1 MADPAST
8 NGALTRVARI
18 WRGQGVGSILVRG
31 ASGSAGAQL
40 AGALLALL
48 AQLALARLLGVTQY
62 GYFAYAFTWTL
73 ILSQVARLGF
83 QNSLV
88 RFTAAY
94 RSQAEWSALRGL
106 KQRSSALVAVSAL
119 ATGLLLAAAALLLRR
134 HMPEAQLH
142 TFLLAAIAVIP
153 MTHMGV
159 AQGLLQGYRCAVR
172 AFLPFR
178 TFLHGGL
185 LLLALLAGAIG
196 MLETAPAAMTLTA
209 VSATAAWLVATYWTR
224 STLGPDMGST
234 ASTYRTRYWL
244 RASMPLMVMAGMR
257 MIMRQTDVAM
267 LGALAGTDAAGLY
280 FPVARMSDL
289 VTIGL
294 ISANAIVAPMISEL
308 YTSGD
313 KQRLQRLLR
322 LAALSTSVVAAI
334 IAVGFVVVGGWVL
347 GLFGEA
353 FRAGYP
359 ALIILVVGQLINA
372 LCGPVGFLMTM
383 TGHQDQATGIL
394 ITGAALNILAN
405 AALIPLYG
413 LIGAATATTIS
424 MAFWNLW
431 MIKWVLDRLGVN
443 PSVFGR
449 WQPSQD

>member
-1 MADPAST
+1 MADPAP
-8 NGALTRVARI
+8 NERVRSRLARI
-18 WRGQGVGSILVRG
+18 WTGQGVGSVLARG

-48 AQLALARLLGVTQY
+48 AQLALARLLDVTQY

-73 ILSQVARLGF
+73 ILCQVARLGF
-83 QNSLV
+83 HNSLV

-94 RSQAEWSALRGL
+94 RSQREWPALRGL
-106 KQRSSALVAVSAL
+106 KERSSAFVGASAL
-119 ATGLLLAAAALLLRR
+119 ATGLSMAAVALLLRQ
-134 HMPEAQLH
+134 HMPAAQLD
-142 TFLLAAIAVIP
+142 TFLIAAIAVIP

-185 LLLALLAGAIG
+185 LLLALVAGAIG
-196 MLETAPAAMTLTA
+196 MLETAPAAMALTA
-209 VSATAAWLVATYWTR
+209 VSATGAWLIAMYWAQ
-224 STLGPDMGST
+224 STIGPDIDST

-257 MIMRQTDVAM
+257 VIMRQTDVAM

-294 ISANAIVAPMISEL
+294 VSANAIVAPMISEL

-313 KQRLQRLLR
+313 KQRLQRLLK
-322 LAALSTSVVAAI
+322 LAALSTTAVAAV
-334 IAVGFVVVGGWVL
+334 IAVGFVLLGGWLL

-383 TGHQDQATGIL
+383 TGHQDQAVAIL
-394 ITGAALNILAN
+394 IAGAALNIVAN
-405 AALIPLYG
+405 AALIPMYG
-413 LIGAATATTIS
+413 LVGAAAATAIT

-449 WQPSQD
+449 WQSSQE